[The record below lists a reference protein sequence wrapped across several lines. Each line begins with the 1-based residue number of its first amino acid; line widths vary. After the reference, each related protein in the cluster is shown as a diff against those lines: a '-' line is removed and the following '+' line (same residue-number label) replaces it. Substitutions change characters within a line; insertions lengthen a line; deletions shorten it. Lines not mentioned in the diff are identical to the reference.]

1 MSIAVT
7 PDSYELPEAH
17 DDTRERLRRM
27 ATEIRA
33 EELVFALACA
43 VAGAPNWR
51 QEAKQ
56 LLSEIAEGIV
66 PEPQE

>member
-1 MSIAVT
+1 MSISVT
-7 PDSYELPEAH
+7 PDTYA
-17 DDTRERLRRM
+17 DADGTRERLRRM

-56 LLSEIAEGIV
+56 LLDEIAAGII
-66 PEPQE
+66 PEPPL